1 MRDSGKVENPE
12 CRGRSVG
19 VVHAQIAPKSFP
31 LDGNPLTVAI
41 VHGFNIGGTRE
52 APAKKSR
59 LNQPGAVL
67 VYENTNEKVF
77 SVNTSTRDD
86 RCFVVK
92 KEAILCV
99 LTSACRGHTFVW
111 KSPNESMLPKTSF
124 KLANT

>member
-1 MRDSGKVENPE
+1 MDEVWEWFMPKLLPRVFHSITLPVN
-12 CRGRSVG
+12 CR
-19 VVHAQIAPKSFP
+19 
-31 LDGNPLTVAI
+31 NC
-41 VHGFNIGGTRE
+41 GFNIGGTRE

-77 SVNTSTRDD
+77 SVNTITRDD

-99 LTSACRGHTFVW
+99 LTSACRGHTFAW
-111 KSPNESMLPKTSF
+111 KSPNESMLAKTSF